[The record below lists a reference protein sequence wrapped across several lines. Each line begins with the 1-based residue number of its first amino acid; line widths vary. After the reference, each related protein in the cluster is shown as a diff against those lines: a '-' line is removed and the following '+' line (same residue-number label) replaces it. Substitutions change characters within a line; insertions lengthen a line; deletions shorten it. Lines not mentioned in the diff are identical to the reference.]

1 MDPADFERLKKQRLI
16 AIDSRAEN
24 IRGIAGTAW
33 DRLLYGPDSIAG
45 QPSAGTRASV
55 EALTL
60 DDVKAYTPRRDH
72 GRRRAHRDRDGA
84 LPRRGEGPPGPARR
98 ALARRRR
105 QSDAGAGVRAAGG
118 ATEAAGKLY
127 LIDKPGAAQSEIRI
141 GHLSVSSLD
150 DDWWALQVLNYP
162 LGGSF
167 SSRVNMNLREDKGY
181 TYGARTRFSGGL
193 HPAPFTASAGVQTR
207 RHRAVRQRVHEGA
220 RGRGHGVTA
229 DELAFTKAA
238 LEQAEVRSYESAR
251 ARLGLIDAA
260 AKYGWP
266 DDYVE
271 ERLAALQGFTVEDLR
286 ALAREHIA
294 PERMTILVVG
304 DKSEV
309 LEELQGLGRG
319 PVIELDVDGVP
330 LAGEE

>member
-1 MDPADFERLKKQRLI
+1 MQ
-16 AIDSRAEN
+16 
-24 IRGIAGTAW
+24 
-33 DRLLYGPDSIAG
+33 
-45 QPSAGTRASV
+45 
-55 EALTL
+55 
-60 DDVKAYTPRRDH
+60 
-72 GRRRAHRDRDGA
+72 
-84 LPRRGEGPPGPARR
+84 
-98 ALARRRR
+98 LAR
-105 QSDAGAGVRAAGG
+105 A
-118 ATEAAGKLY
+118 
-127 LIDKPGAAQSEIRI
+127 
-141 GHLSVSSLD
+141 
-150 DDWWALQVLNYP
+150 
-162 LGGSF
+162 
-167 SSRVNMNLREDKGY
+167 
-181 TYGARTRFSGGL
+181 TRFSGGL
-193 HPAPFTASAGVQTR
+193 HPAPFTASAGVQTDVTAPSVGEFMKELEA
-207 RHRAVRQRVHEGA
+207 AVL
-220 RGRGHGVTA
+220 GVTA

-271 ERLAALQGFTVEDLR
+271 ERLAALQGFSVEDLR
-286 ALAREHIA
+286 ALAREHIT